1 MRDGNEIAMLSN
13 GVIHSVDK
21 ITIYGAPMHFYVD
34 ESGHTGPNLFD
45 PDQPMLY
52 YGVLSSKLNV
62 DAIAEP
68 PLQTMRKALGVDRLH
83 ANVLGNGGLVKIL
96 PNLIKLQRQL
106 DFKFDLY
113 RVAKPDHAVICF
125 FDQVFD
131 SGVNPAMTWTGYWTP
146 LRYMA
151 LIKVAHLFDENLAIA
166 AWEARISLDTKAATA
181 QLQAVCRT
189 LMDRLVRLPDAR
201 SRELFGDVLTWAI
214 NHPGDIGYN
223 VHDKHSRLQ
232 ILPNIVGF
240 QSVMHGIAARIKA
253 TGRDAVKIVVDQ
265 QSQFNKA
272 QKTLADFYASARE
285 IEWAAGP
292 GMPVMD
298 LKNMPQVPIV
308 FSSGKASA
316 GLELVD
322 IQLWVFKRFMEDKEL
337 APELFALIKP
347 HLYRGRTDEISLA
360 ALEKR
365 WTAHFAQVP
374 ELHEMSP
381 DQIACGA
388 EILRIDEARRM
399 VAVHADRDAEA

>member
-1 MRDGNEIAMLSN
+1 
-13 GVIHSVDK
+13 
-21 ITIYGAPMHFYVD
+21 MHFYVD
-34 ESGHTGPNLFD
+34 ESGHTGANLFD

-62 DAIAEP
+62 DAIAEL
-68 PLQTMRKALGVDRLH
+68 PLQAMRKTMGVDRLH

-113 RVAKPDHAVICF
+113 KVAKPDHAVICF

-146 LRYMA
+146 LRYMM
-151 LIKVAHLFDENLAIA
+151 LIKVAHLFDESLAIA
-166 AWEARISLDTKAATA
+166 AWEARISLDTKAASA
-181 QLQAVCRT
+181 QLQEVCRK
-189 LMDRLVRLPDAR
+189 LIDRLVRLPDAR
-201 SRELFGDVLTWAI
+201 SRQLFGDVLTWAM
-214 NHPGDIGYN
+214 NHPAEIGYN
-223 VHDKHSRLQ
+223 VHDKNSRLQ

-240 QSVMHGIAARIKA
+240 QSVMHGIASRIKA
-253 TGRDAVKIVVDQ
+253 ARREAVKIVVDQ

-298 LKNMPQVPIV
+298 LKHMPKVPIV
-308 FSSGKASA
+308 FSSSSASA

-347 HLYRGRTDEISLA
+347 HLHRGRTDEISLA
-360 ALEKR
+360 AIETR
-365 WTAHFAQVP
+365 WTAHFEKIP
-374 ELHEMSP
+374 ELHEMSA
-381 DQIACGA
+381 DQIARGA
-388 EILRIDEARRM
+388 EILRMDEARRM
-399 VAVHADRDAEA
+399 VAVNADKDARASSRAISEAIVKQEISR

>member
-1 MRDGNEIAMLSN
+1 M
-13 GVIHSVDK
+13 
-21 ITIYGAPMHFYVD
+21 YFYVD
-34 ESGHTGPNLFD
+34 ESGHTGGNLFD
-45 PDQPMLY
+45 PDQPTLY

-62 DAIAEP
+62 DAIAEQ
-68 PLQTMRKALGVDRLH
+68 PLQAMRKASGVDRLH

-96 PNLIKLQRQL
+96 PNLIKLQKQL
-106 DFKFDLY
+106 DFRFDLY
-113 RVAKPDHAVICF
+113 KVAKPDHAVISF

-131 SGVNPAMTWTGYWTP
+131 SGVNPAMTWTGYWTA
-146 LRYMA
+146 LRYIA
-151 LIKVAHLFDENLAIA
+151 LIKIASLFDESLAIA
-166 AWEARISLDTKAATA
+166 AWQARITTDTTAAMA

-189 LMDRLVRLPDAR
+189 LIDRLERLPDAR
-201 SRELFGDVLTWAI
+201 SRELFGDVLRWAV
-214 NHPGDIGYN
+214 NNPGEIGYN

-253 TGRDAVKIVVDQ
+253 TGKDAVKIVVDQ

-285 IEWAAGP
+285 IDWAGGP

-298 LKNMPQVPIV
+298 LTNMPKVPIL
-308 FSSGKASA
+308 FSSSKDSA

-322 IQLWVFKRFMEDKEL
+322 IHLWVFKRFMEDKEL

-360 ALEKR
+360 ALTKR
-365 WTAHFAQVP
+365 WTAHFEKMP

-381 DQIACGA
+381 DQIARGA
-388 EILRIDEARRM
+388 EILKRDEARRLA
-399 VAVHADRDAEA
+399 AVSADRGAVASFQVARTTIEK

>member
-1 MRDGNEIAMLSN
+1 MFTNDA
-13 GVIHSVDK
+13 IHSVDK
-21 ITIYGAPMHFYVD
+21 MTIYGVPMHFYVD
-34 ESGHTGPNLFD
+34 ESGHTGANLFD

-62 DAIAEP
+62 DAIAEQ
-68 PLQTMRKALGVDRLH
+68 PLQAMRKASGVERLH

-96 PNLIKLQRQL
+96 PNLVKLQRQL

-113 RVAKPDHAVICF
+113 KVAKPDHAVICF

-151 LIKVAHLFDENLAIA
+151 LIKIAHLFDESLAIA
-166 AWEARISLDTKAATA
+166 AWDARISTDTKAATV

-189 LMDRLVRLPDAR
+189 LRDRLVRLPDAR

-214 NHPGDIGYN
+214 NNPGEIGYN

-253 TGRDAVKIVVDQ
+253 TGKEAVKIVVDQ

-298 LKNMPQVPIV
+298 LTNMPKVPIV
-308 FSSGKASA
+308 FSSSKDSA

-322 IQLWVFKRFMEDKEL
+322 IQLWVFKRFIEGKEL

-360 ALEKR
+360 ALSKR
-365 WTAHFAQVP
+365 WTAHFARIP
-374 ELHEMSP
+374 ELHEMPP
-381 DQIACGA
+381 DQIARGA
-388 EILRIDEARRM
+388 EIWKIDEERRLA
-399 VAVHADRDAEA
+399 AVNADRDAAA

>member
-1 MRDGNEIAMLSN
+1 
-13 GVIHSVDK
+13 
-21 ITIYGAPMHFYVD
+21 MHFYVD
-34 ESGHTGPNLFD
+34 ESGHTGANIFD

-62 DAIAEP
+62 DAIAES
-68 PLQTMRKALGVDRLH
+68 PLQAMRKAMGVDRLH
-83 ANVLGNGGLVKIL
+83 ANVLGNAGLVKIL

-151 LIKVAHLFDENLAIA
+151 LIKVAHLFDERLAMA
-166 AWEARISLDTKAATA
+166 AWEARISLDAKAASA
-181 QLQAVCRT
+181 QLQTVCRA
-189 LMDRLVRLPDAR
+189 LIDRLDRLPDAR

-214 NHPGDIGYN
+214 NHPDDIGYN
-223 VHDKHSRLQ
+223 VHDKHDRLQ

-253 TGRDAVKIVVDQ
+253 TGKGAVKIVVDQ

-298 LKNMPQVPIV
+298 LKNMPKVPIV
-308 FSSGKASA
+308 FSSSKASA

-322 IQLWVFKRFMEDKEL
+322 IQLWVFKRFMEEKEL
-337 APELFALIKP
+337 APELFSLVKP

-374 ELHEMSP
+374 ELHEMSAE
-381 DQIACGA
+381 QIARGR
-388 EILRIDEARRM
+388 EILKIDEARRM
-399 VAVHADRDAEA
+399 VAVKADRDAAVQSLEGL